1 MASKSATTP
10 FTYADAANLIEE
22 GKRSTENA
30 NSTMNPFMHHDVE
43 ECESNIGF
51 KTDIVNNSLNKLVG
65 MPIELK
71 YIYRVLG
78 DSNREFYFN
87 NWCLHSL
94 ENLKKRRENFLAQGQ
109 DRVIDFAI
117 IYAGMGHCVVVAY
130 DPIDQKIFYR
140 HDGGSSGYDREFYFN
155 KIKAYTPL
163 NEHKKPFSHWLN
175 EIKYPHQGPLYEVF
189 QKDYVINWD

>member
-10 FTYADAANLIEE
+10 FTCADAANLIEE

-43 ECESNIGF
+43 ECKSNIGF
-51 KTDIVNNSLNKLVG
+51 KTDVVNDSLNELVG

-94 ENLKKRRENFLAQGQ
+94 ENLKKRRENFLANGQ
-109 DRVIDFAI
+109 DRVVDFAI
-117 IYAGMGHCVVVAY
+117 IYAGMGHCVVAAY
-130 DPIDQKIFYR
+130 DPIDQKIFYL
-140 HDGGSSGYDREFYFN
+140 G
-155 KIKAYTPL
+155 
-163 NEHKKPFSHWLN
+163 
-175 EIKYPHQGPLYEVF
+175 
-189 QKDYVINWD
+189 